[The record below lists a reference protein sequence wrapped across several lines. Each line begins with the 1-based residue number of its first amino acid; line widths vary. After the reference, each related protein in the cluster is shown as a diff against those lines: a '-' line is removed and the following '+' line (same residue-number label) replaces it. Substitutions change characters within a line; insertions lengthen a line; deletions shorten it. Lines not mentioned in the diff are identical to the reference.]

1 MWRVAVLLVILVA
14 VVFLSWTKSS
24 NFTLKEIPKT
34 IWTFWDSDDLPNFVS
49 KSIDSWRRH
58 SPDFTINVVTPS
70 KFTEYFTTDEIKVIN
85 EAESGP
91 RKSDYVRLFILA
103 DKGGIWSDAS
113 MVATKSLDWVIDDQ
127 KSKGFEFFGYDR
139 EYSTTRPE
147 YPALESWFFACIPKC
162 DFVKKWRDEFL
173 RMLSFAT
180 PVEYVKD
187 LKSKGVDFQRIPMP
201 EYLAVYLS
209 AQHVMQKQMTPEEIK
224 QKLRIIKSDDGPFR
238 HSITNDWDPA
248 KAMRSLCDQRTSEL
262 PDLIKIYGNERRAME
277 ADPSLQCAN
286 KIFDQDV
293 QGVTL

>member
-1 MWRVAVLLVILVA
+1 MWRWVVLVVIVVA
-14 VVFLSWTKSS
+14 VVLFYTKNSD
-24 NFTLKEIPKT
+24 FTLKEIPKT
-34 IWTFWDSDDLPNFVS
+34 IWTFWDSDDIPNFVS
-49 KSIDSWRRH
+49 KSIDSWRKH
-58 SPDFTINVVTPS
+58 SPGFTIHVVTPS

-85 EAESGP
+85 EADSGP

-113 MVATKSLDWVIDDQ
+113 MVATRSLDWVIDDQ

-162 DFVKKWRDEFL
+162 NFVMKWRDEFL
-173 RMLSFAT
+173 RMRSFAT
-180 PVEYVKD
+180 PADYVQD
-187 LKSKGVDFQRIPMP
+187 LRNKGIDFQRIPMP

-224 QKLRIIKSDDGPFR
+224 QKLHIVKSDDGPFR
-238 HSITNDWDPA
+238 HSISNGWDPA
-248 KAMRSLCDQRTSEL
+248 KAMRSLCGQPSSSL
-262 PDLIKIYGNERRAME
+262 PDLIKIYGNERRAMD

-286 KIFDQDV
+286 RIFERDV
-293 QGVTL
+293 EGMGL